1 MFAAVFSWLPCLQIG
16 GLQVPGQLFGEAVR
30 QPGETFI
37 YTQFDGILGMAY
49 PSISNIAPVFD
60 RIMAAKLLPQNVF
73 SFYLNRCVT
82 T

>member
-1 MFAAVFSWLPCLQIG
+1 M
-16 GLQVPGQLFGEAVR
+16 PGQLFGEAVI

-37 YTQFDGILGMAY
+37 YTGFDGILGMAY
-49 PSISNIAPVFD
+49 PSLSGISPVFD

-82 T
+82 A

>member
-1 MFAAVFSWLPCLQIG
+1 M
-16 GLQVPGQLFGEAVR
+16 PGQLFGEAVR

-49 PSISNIAPVFD
+49 PSISSIAPVFD